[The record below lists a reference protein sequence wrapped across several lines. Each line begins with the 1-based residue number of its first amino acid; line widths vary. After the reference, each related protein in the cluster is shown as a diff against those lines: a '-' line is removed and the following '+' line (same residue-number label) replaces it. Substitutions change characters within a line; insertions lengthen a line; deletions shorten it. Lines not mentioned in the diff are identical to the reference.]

1 MSWMIIFSGD
11 GRYGNPYTSGAVGSQ
26 YDYVHDEE
34 DATFQLVDTSRPQRS
49 NMQKSG
55 RMRQQQQFYV
65 NQLFSLILVFTYL
78 RLFL

>member
-1 MSWMIIFSGD
+1 MILPGD

-34 DATFQLVDTSRPQRS
+34 DATFQLVDTSKPQRS
-49 NMQKSG
+49 NMQKGG

-65 NQLFSLILVFTYL
+65 
-78 RLFL
+78 